1 MDKKIFNGSI
11 VIDKRKYEFIVML
24 IEATTQRRLE
34 RSCPNKIENQHVDH
48 LICIL
53 FESQE
58 RSFIVLFSHI
68 RTKKQCEIY
77 KV

>member
-1 MDKKIFNGSI
+1 MNTKTSHMDKEIFNGSI

-24 IEATTQRRLE
+24 IEVKTQRR
-34 RSCPNKIENQHVDH
+34 RRTDSNKIENENVDH

-68 RTKKQCEIY
+68 RT
-77 KV
+77 